1 MKVYY
6 TDHFRFPLPKDH
18 RFPGNKYT
26 LLRERLLRSE
36 LIPPQD
42 LLVPAA
48 ATDEQL
54 VRVHHPQYLRRVFRG
69 ELTEGEIR
77 RLGLPWSTELVERS
91 RRSVGGTIEACRQAL
106 DEGLAIYLGGGTHH
120 AYPDHGEGFC
130 LFNDCAVAAKGM
142 QVEGSAHRIVI
153 LDCDVH
159 QGNGT
164 AAIFRNDPTVFTF
177 SIHGA
182 KNFPYRKEP
191 SDLDIALL
199 DNTGDEEYLKALNAG
214 VRQSLEFAAIDLIIY
229 LAGADPYSGD
239 RLGRLGLSKDGLA
252 ARDEL
257 VLSLCRDRNL
267 PVAVVLSGGYGTQIK
282 DTVDIHYRTVQI
294 ALQIARQ
301 SRLNFRPD
309 G

>member
-1 MKVYY
+1 
-6 TDHFRFPLPKDH
+6 
-18 RFPGNKYT
+18 
-26 LLRERLLRSE
+26 
-36 LIPPQD
+36 
-42 LLVPAA
+42 
-48 ATDEQL
+48 
-54 VRVHHPQYLRRVFRG
+54 
-69 ELTEGEIR
+69 
-77 RLGLPWSTELVERS
+77 
-91 RRSVGGTIEACRQAL
+91 
-106 DEGLAIYLGGGTHH
+106 
-120 AYPDHGEGFC
+120 
-130 LFNDCAVAAKGM
+130 
-142 QVEGSAHRIVI
+142 
-153 LDCDVH
+153 
-159 QGNGT
+159 
-164 AAIFRNDPTVFTF
+164 
-177 SIHGA
+177 
-182 KNFPYRKEP
+182 
-191 SDLDIALL
+191 L